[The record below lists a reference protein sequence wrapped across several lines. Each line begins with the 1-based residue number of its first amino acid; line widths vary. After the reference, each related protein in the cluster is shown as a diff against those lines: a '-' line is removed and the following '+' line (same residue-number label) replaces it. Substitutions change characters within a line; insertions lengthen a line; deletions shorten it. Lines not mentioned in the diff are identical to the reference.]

1 MQDDIDRAKREFDAL
16 YQDLHGATTINKKS
30 SVTMDSALYSD
41 PYGSSNNILATIKK
55 GTQIEVLKDRGLYY
69 EVMYGS
75 KKGYVNK
82 NRVASFDTGGWY
94 TGNFEGDMPAFLHK
108 KELVLDQQQT
118 QNMLKTVEFTDRM
131 ISPLRALVSKLQSV
145 KSSESTPS
153 IHIENINN
161 DFGNNEIKDMK
172 DATRVMMKE
181 VTNLMG
187 TKFNKRM

>member
-1 MQDDIDRAKREFDAL
+1 
-16 YQDLHGATTINKKS
+16 
-30 SVTMDSALYSD
+30 
-41 PYGSSNNILATIKK
+41 
-55 GTQIEVLKDRGLYY
+55 
-69 EVMYGS
+69 
-75 KKGYVNK
+75 
-82 NRVASFDTGGWY
+82 
-94 TGNFEGDMPAFLHK
+94 
-108 KELVLDQQQT
+108 
-118 QNMLKTVEFTDRM
+118 MLKTVEFTDRM
-131 ISPLRALVSKLQSV
+131 ISPLRALVSRLQSF